1 MAIQAPE
8 GTVDLL
14 PDGARHWDH
23 FRRTA
28 FDIFSRYGYSPIETP
43 VFEQTEL
50 FVRGICCLRPG
61 VPGRTEHISVRSI
74 IGRYLEHERIF
85 VFGRGEAQEVFLG
98 SGDLL
103 ERNTVRRIEAF
114 AAVTDPEA
122 RAEVLEVLSAMRRDN
137 RQAWIMQPDG
147 SYLRPEGAGEPFVS
161 QAYLHTYFAGRT
173 IEKPAPPAPPQPR
186 KKLPWWRRLWIW
198 LKNN

>member
-1 MAIQAPE
+1 MCQDHDEANPRAAALTAETSARLHAAYDSLPGIFLFCADGSETLLFANPE
-8 GTVDLL
+8 ALALYQCDSLDALRSALGTTFSSLLL
-14 PDGARHWDH
+14 PDD
-23 FRRTA
+23 
-28 FDIFSRYGYSPIETP
+28 
-43 VFEQTEL
+43 
-50 FVRGICCLRPG
+50 
-61 VPGRTEHISVRSI
+61 
-74 IGRYLEHERIF
+74 YLP
-85 VFGRGEAQEVFLG
+85 L
-98 SGDLL
+98 
-103 ERNTVRRIEAF
+103 
-114 AAVTDPEA
+114 
-122 RAEVLEVLSAMRRDN
+122 AEVLEVLSAMRRDN

>member
-1 MAIQAPE
+1 MRPFVL
-8 GTVDLL
+8 G
-14 PDGARHWDH
+14 
-23 FRRTA
+23 RR
-28 FDIFSRYGYSPIETP
+28 D
-43 VFEQTEL
+43 
-50 FVRGICCLRPG
+50 
-61 VPGRTEHISVRSI
+61 HISVRCI

-85 VFGRGEAQEVFLG
+85 VFGRGEAQEVFVG

-103 ERNTVRRIEAF
+103 ARNTMRRIEAF
-114 AAVTDPEA
+114 TAVTDPNA

-147 SYLRPEGAGEPFVS
+147 SYIRPGGAGEPFVS

-173 IEKPAPPAPPQPR
+173 VEKPAPPAPPQPR

>member
-1 MAIQAPE
+1 M
-8 GTVDLL
+8 
-14 PDGARHWDH
+14 
-23 FRRTA
+23 
-28 FDIFSRYGYSPIETP
+28 
-43 VFEQTEL
+43 
-50 FVRGICCLRPG
+50 
-61 VPGRTEHISVRSI
+61 PGRTEHISVRSI

-85 VFGRGEAQEVFLG
+85 VFGRGEAQEVFIG

-103 ERNTVRRIEAF
+103 ERNTMRRIEAF
-114 AAVTDPEA
+114 TAVTDPNA

-147 SYLRPEGAGEPFVS
+147 SYIRPEGAGEPFVS

-173 IEKPAPPAPPQPR
+173 VEKPAPPAPPQPR